1 MRPGRESCVFVYF
14 PRFGMLL
21 SKGVWF
27 SLCNNSSWCE
37 VSLSLTIEDL
47 HSFKRCLT
55 APTDAVT
62 NWFVVS

>member
-1 MRPGRESCVFVYF
+1 MRPGGRVASLFIFPGLVCFSQRVF
-14 PRFGMLL
+14 G
-21 SKGVWF
+21 
-27 SLCNNSSWCE
+27 SLCVKTAVGVK

-62 NWFVVS
+62 NGFVVS